1 MFCVECGKE
10 GELIGSLC
18 IECFSSKHM
27 KVSLPDH
34 VDLITCAHCSSMSLD
49 GRWQDVGS
57 VREGAEAAIAS
68 AVAIPRGASVKEMSI
83 ELSEKDERNM
93 DVRAR
98 FVVAVEGHE
107 FVRDL
112 STILRLKRGSC
123 DQCSKQKGSYYEAV
137 LQVRGDERSMNK
149 DAEREIERMVR
160 DRVAAMRKSS
170 RGAFISKIE
179 RVKGGLDFYFSTAKA
194 AGAVAR
200 EIQDT
205 RCAEYKESSSLWGR
219 RDGEEVYRMT
229 YLVRMPGFAR
239 GDVVEFEGRDYFVSR
254 MSRNA
259 VQGIDLVTGEE
270 RLLKI
275 KSVDSCV
282 LAAGKSK
289 ILKAVVLVDK
299 EREVQVL
306 DPEGMSPL
314 DIVKPRGFV
323 RNGEQIR
330 LVKTRLGAYVL
341 SDSW

>member
-1 MFCVECGKE
+1 
-10 GELIGSLC
+10 
-18 IECFSSKHM
+18 
-27 KVSLPDH
+27 
-34 VDLITCAHCSSMSLD
+34 
-49 GRWQDVGS
+49 
-57 VREGAEAAIAS
+57 
-68 AVAIPRGASVKEMSI
+68 
-83 ELSEKDERNM
+83 
-93 DVRAR
+93 
-98 FVVAVEGHE
+98 
-107 FVRDL
+107 
-112 STILRLKRGSC
+112 
-123 DQCSKQKGSYYEAV
+123 
-137 LQVRGDERSMNK
+137 
-149 DAEREIERMVR
+149 MVR